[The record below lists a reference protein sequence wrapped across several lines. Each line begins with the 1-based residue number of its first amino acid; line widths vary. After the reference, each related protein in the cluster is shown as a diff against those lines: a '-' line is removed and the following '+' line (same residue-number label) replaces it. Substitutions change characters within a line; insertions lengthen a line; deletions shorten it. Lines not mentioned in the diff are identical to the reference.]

1 GNMSLRKMD
10 DSASLG
16 ISFPLMGLFS
26 SSENQKEKII
36 SISRT
41 RNELLKENIKLDLLE
56 KEIRQKIDKL
66 EKNLAMMKNELALN
80 KRKVEYINY
89 RVKNGQDDV
98 ITYLSSVENLHE
110 TENEFQKI
118 GYEIEYY
125 SLYHYFLLQHISNT
139 GEM

>member
-1 GNMSLRKMD
+1 
-10 DSASLG
+10 
-16 ISFPLMGLFS
+16 
-26 SSENQKEKII
+26 
-36 SISRT
+36 
-41 RNELLKENIKLDLLE
+41 DLLE

-66 EKNLAMMKNELALN
+66 EKNLAMMKNELALK